1 MHMDTLIYILFWI
14 HLVSLGLGGAAVF
27 GLPIVGSRMAAA
39 TPETRP
45 VLFSIA
51 HVLSNLGRAA
61 IGLLI
66 VTGPLMLWLRFG
78 GPGALSGW
86 FWAKMVLVVL
96 LLAVVIVGGINA
108 GKAEGGD
115 REAAKRAPLL
125 GVAAMVVFI
134 LIVGCAVLTFG

>member
-1 MHMDTLIYILFWI
+1 MDTLVYILFWI

-45 VLFSIA
+45 LLFSIA
-51 HVLSNLGRAA
+51 HGLSNLGRAA
-61 IGLLI
+61 VGLLI

-78 GPGALSGW
+78 GTGALSGW
-86 FWAKMVLVVL
+86 FWVKMAFVILLV
-96 LLAVVIVGGINA
+96 AIVIVGGINA
-108 GKAEGGD
+108 KRAEGGD

-125 GVAAMVVFI
+125 GTAAMVVFV